1 MSELAPGWSNPR
13 MSAAQIRKYTRDM
26 KKAQDEAKRKLEE
39 AENSWE
45 LEKEQEEI
53 NHLANIIDDLDNI
66 A

>member
-1 MSELAPGWSNPR
+1 
-13 MSAAQIRKYTRDM
+13 M